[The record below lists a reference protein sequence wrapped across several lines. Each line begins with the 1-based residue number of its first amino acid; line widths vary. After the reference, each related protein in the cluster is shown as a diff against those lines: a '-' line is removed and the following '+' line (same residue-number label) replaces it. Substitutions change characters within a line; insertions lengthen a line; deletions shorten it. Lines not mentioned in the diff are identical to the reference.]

1 MDFNS
6 LRDVNNVKALFL
18 EIFDSLSAEVSKLK
32 NLNKESF
39 LSAFNKYF
47 LDFLKDEYKK
57 LLRQNLNYFKFEG
70 RATRKQYWMF
80 FLFSILFIALIHI
93 LNMILPLDTFFSFV
107 LLVFALITIIPN
119 VSLAVRRLH
128 DINLS
133 GLFIILALL
142 PWIGYLMIIPLAVK
156 GDTKANNYG
165 PAVKK

>member
-18 EIFDSLSAEVSKLK
+18 EIFDSLSDEVSKLK
-32 NLNKESF
+32 NLNKENF

-57 LLRQNLNYFKFEG
+57 LLQQNLNYFKFEG

-107 LLVFALITIIPN
+107 LLVFALVTIIPN

-165 PAVKK
+165 PAVK

>member
-18 EIFDSLSAEVSKLK
+18 EIFDSLSDEVSKLK

-57 LLRQNLNYFKFEG
+57 LLQQNLNYFKFEG

-107 LLVFALITIIPN
+107 LLVFALVTIIPN

-156 GDTKANNYG
+156 GDAKANNYG
-165 PAVKK
+165 PAVK

>member
-6 LRDVNNVKALFL
+6 LRDLNNVKALFL
-18 EIFDSLSAEVSKLK
+18 EIFESLSAEVSKLK

-47 LDFLKDEYKK
+47 FGFLKDEYKK
-57 LLRQNLNYFKFEG
+57 LLQQNLNYFKFEG

-80 FLFSILFIALIHI
+80 FLFSVLFIALINI
-93 LNMILPLDTFFSFV
+93 LNMILPLDTFFSFI

-156 GDTKANNYG
+156 GDAKANNYG
-165 PAVKK
+165 PVVK